1 MKKNS
6 RYRQGI
12 FVPKN
17 IDKFIGE
24 RAIYRSGLELKFFR
38 FCDNNP
44 KVVRWGSENVVIPY
58 YNPLTKRNHRYHVDN
73 YVVIKEGTAITKYLV
88 EIKPYKQTLKPTTK
102 YKQKKHIMELDE
114 NVCGFNVGINIGE
127 TAGQTVFHAHVH
139 LIPRRKGD
147 VN

>member
-12 FVPKN
+12 FVPNN

-38 FCDNNP
+38 FCDNNS
-44 KVVRWGSENVVIPY
+44 KVVRWGSENVIIPY

-73 YVVIKEGTAITKYLV
+73 YVVIKEGDNITK
-88 EIKPYKQTLKPTTK
+88 
-102 YKQKKHIMELDE
+102 
-114 NVCGFNVGINIGE
+114 
-127 TAGQTVFHAHVH
+127 
-139 LIPRRKGD
+139 
-147 VN
+147 

>member
-44 KVVRWGSENVVIPY
+44 KVVRWGSENV
-58 YNPLTKRNHRYHVDN
+58 DN
-73 YVVIKEGTAITKYLV
+73 YVVIKEGNAITKYLV

-102 YKQKKHIMELDE
+102 YKQKKHIIYEQVQFVRNQAKWEAARKYCKGRGYKWLILTEKELS
-114 NVCGFNVGINIGE
+114 
-127 TAGQTVFHAHVH
+127 
-139 LIPRRKGD
+139 
-147 VN
+147 